1 MTAQPRQRHDREP
14 GPADSPRR
22 TPGPP
27 PGGNT
32 AGRAGW
38 DSHGGRLACSAH
50 EITRLAGLSRVLLD
64 DQMRRSDLVAVK
76 AGRWCLIS
84 CRHQLFPG
92 IASLGSDPMT
102 HAQPRPQPGTT
113 ARARPAAAAR
123 APAAQP
129 DRINDLMAG
138 PGPAAP
144 ATARGYRAS
153 QPPAQFLPGPGVE
166 DSQLPD
172 LRLYERLIGDGI
184 AAADARGSAVD
195 HVTARRLAI
204 CLAARPQTPEFAHSL
219 VRFTRT
225 GAVSHALK
233 TQLRVH
239 ARSGTYADQAQAARL
254 MEYCIARGTDLGPVG
269 ENFGAACD
277 QIDRADTLLAAA
289 HARARR
295 GSRAPEP
302 AWPETAGPRI
312 TALARHDPDTGTVT
326 LVLDTTTASIAMF
339 ALAAHADEREAHIR
353 EVEQHGADLPEG
365 SWGRRNRQAIAARE
379 TRIAARLRAAE
390 QAYRTA
396 TDRDTTCAP
405 PEPTRAPRSPELQA
419 SRQIELEAEP

>member
-1 MTAQPRQRHDREP
+1 
-14 GPADSPRR
+14 
-22 TPGPP
+22 
-27 PGGNT
+27 
-32 AGRAGW
+32 
-38 DSHGGRLACSAH
+38 
-50 EITRLAGLSRVLLD
+50 
-64 DQMRRSDLVAVK
+64 
-76 AGRWCLIS
+76 
-84 CRHQLFPG
+84 
-92 IASLGSDPMT
+92 MT
-102 HAQPRPQPGTT
+102 HAQPQWQPGTT
-113 ARARPAAAAR
+113 ARAHPAAAAR

-129 DRINDLMAG
+129 DRVHGLMAG
-138 PGPAAP
+138 PSPAAP
-144 ATARGYRAS
+144 ATARGYPAS
-153 QPPAQFLPGPGVE
+153 QPPDQFRPGPGVE

-172 LRLYERLIGDGI
+172 LPLYERLIGDGI

-204 CLAARPQTPEFAHSL
+204 CLAARPQSPVFAQHL
-219 VRFTRT
+219 VRFVRT

-233 TQLRVH
+233 TQLRLH
-239 ARSGTYADQAQAARL
+239 ARSGNFSDQPQAARL

-277 QIDRADTLLAAA
+277 QIDRADTLLAGA

-295 GSRAPEP
+295 GGRAPEP
-302 AWPETAGPRI
+302 AWPEAAGPRI

-326 LVLDTTTASIAMF
+326 LVLDTTTANIAMF
-339 ALAAHADEREAHIR
+339 AIAAHADEREAHVR
-353 EVEQHGADLPEG
+353 EVERSGQGLPER
-365 SWGRRNRQAIAARE
+365 SYGRRNRQAIAARE
-379 TRIAARLRAAE
+379 TRIAARLRAVE